1 MYSFDAVSAL
11 TVAVA
16 GELGLAIRLS
26 VNPSG
31 WEEAEE
37 AGLVVGRKATPEGRA
52 YLRTTGKTDE
62 LEAMAFPRPPT
73 DLRPEFAGSPLRTRL
88 DYGAAVADRV
98 ASSWLNRVSSPSM
111 GIDRSAAKAPDWN
124 KALGAV
130 LKIMPKQFVFRER
143 KALNMDERMVSMPVY
158 VDKDSPYPLNPSYFS
173 LKVSDKGYKDTFF
186 QVWLRTEDG
195 PKLVFKHAVSSPQ
208 DLVSS
213 FEHEIMPDLARVLT
227 PGFDRGNRYDAKFQ
241 DSFTAINNLRSG
253 LKVSLAAALGMEED
267 QVNIRERSRLV
278 NGRVVEDGYRAF
290 DILFLAPA
298 DFGAI
303 DFALVALT
311 LSAASTSE
319 IVYDDGKSE
328 QTGPDAFYAF
338 YDVHKLLGLR

>member
-1 MYSFDAVSAL
+1 MYSFDAVAAL
-11 TVAVA
+11 TIAVA
-16 GELGLAIRLS
+16 TELGVTIRLA
-26 VNPSG
+26 VDPSG

-62 LEAMAFPRPPT
+62 LEAMAFPRPPA
-73 DLRPEFAGSPLRTRL
+73 DLRPEFAGSPLRARL
-88 DYGAAVADRV
+88 DYGLAVADRV
-98 ASSWLNRVSSPSM
+98 ASSWLDRVEPALVEVN
-111 GIDRSAAKAPDWN
+111 RSAAKGADWN
-124 KALGAV
+124 KALGTV
-130 LKIMPKQFVFRER
+130 LKVMPKRFVFKER
-143 KALNMDERMVSMPVY
+143 KSLGMDERLVSMPVY
-158 VDKDSPYPLNPSYFS
+158 IDEDSPYPLAPSYFT
-173 LKVSDKGYKDTFF
+173 LKVSDKGYGDTFF
-186 QVWLRTEDG
+186 QVWLRTENG

-213 FEHEIMPDLARVLT
+213 FEREILPDLARALT

-241 DSFTAINNLRSG
+241 DSYKVIYDLRSG
-253 LKVSLAAALGMEED
+253 LKASLAAALGLEED

-278 NGRVVEDGYRAF
+278 NGRAVEDGYRAF
-290 DILFLAPA
+290 DILFLAPG
-298 DFGAI
+298 DSGAI

-328 QTGPDAFYAF
+328 QTGPDAFYAV
-338 YDVHKLLGLR
+338 YDAHKLLGLR